1 METLELKL
9 EGEPIALTPAAQRDE
24 GEVWVPL
31 EAFCAATGTVLKDI
45 DGAGQ
50 LAVCDEDGGDV
61 CILLGSGDS
70 RDRHGTTFGRL
81 DAFAAPLGLS
91 WSVTDDGVLAVLR
104 RAVKQSTGL
113 AVGDRPPK
121 IELPDVITGALVSAD
136 VYYNKPAVFYMWAS
150 W

>member
-1 METLELKL
+1 METLELKI
-9 EGEPIALTPAAQRDE
+9 EGEPIALTPAVQREE

-61 CILLGSGDS
+61 CILMGACDTRTASGTS
-70 RDRHGTTFGRL
+70 FGRL

-91 WSVTDDGVLAVLR
+91 WSVTDDGVLAVR
-104 RAVKQSTGL
+104 RRTVKESTGL
-113 AVGDRPPK
+113 AVSDRPPK
-121 IELPDVITGALVSAD
+121 IELPDVVTGELVSAD
-136 VYYNKPAVFYMWAS
+136 VYYDKPAVFYM
-150 W
+150 

>member
-1 METLELKL
+1 MESLELKL
-9 EGEPIALTPAAQRDE
+9 EGEPIALTPAAQRE
-24 GEVWVPL
+24 GVEVWVPL
-31 EAFCAATGTVLKDI
+31 QAFCAATGAVLKDI

-50 LAVCDEDGGDV
+50 LAVCDDGGDV
-61 CILLGSGDS
+61 CILLRAGDS
-70 RDRHGTTFGRL
+70 RDVHGTTFGRL

-104 RAVKQSTGL
+104 RAVKENTGL

-121 IELPDVITGALVSAD
+121 IELPDVITGELVSAD
-136 VYYNKPAVFYMWAS
+136 VYYSKPAVFYMWAS